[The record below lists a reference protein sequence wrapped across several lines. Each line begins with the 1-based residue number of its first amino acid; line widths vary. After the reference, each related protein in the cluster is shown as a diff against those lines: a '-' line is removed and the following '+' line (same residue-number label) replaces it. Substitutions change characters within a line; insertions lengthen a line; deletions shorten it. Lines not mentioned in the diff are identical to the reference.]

1 MSVQNFIHKNLQANW
16 RYISTIVVVVFVLGG
31 ILSSCQWLGQQE
43 AEVKEPSENQ
53 TELEGIRISNFP
65 RDAKQVTWIQNGTK
79 AVVLSS
85 GTIGI
90 VDLDKKSYRA
100 LYTIPQQTE
109 YLSFGGLSWNKDKSR
124 FAFVERIPGTGNETV
139 LNLLSLESGSV
150 KPIIKT
156 ENEIYNP
163 RISGNGKYI
172 FYKVFSKGECH
183 FLPYLIEMESGQPY
197 LIEVESGLKQNL
209 SDYLPSEIYKW
220 EWKSDSPELI
230 YIVESSSEDG
240 IIFEFNAFNVETKE
254 NRYLFSITAP
264 SAERFGFRVSAD
276 GEYILF
282 APASKDNPGRHLWVY
297 NFQSGQKIQL
307 TDTKGEDVTNIAWSE
322 KDLGIVVLRDRYLD
336 NQQDLIMFS
345 HPNLDDEKIY
355 QLESDFSSYYESNLI
370 LGDLCLI
377 NGKEVRFFRLSPEDD
392 EFQLYVINSDRFV
405 NQEDFLPSEGKGI
418 VRYENDEI
426 SFEYP
431 SSFGEVFEK
440 DYEYFRCFRFSELE
454 GWGHI
459 RVSSVSKI
467 EQYVEHYSDNI
478 PPLFEEPSEQKFEE
492 YIYNKTECCPM
503 GFFGLIWAV
512 FIIPPEE
519 APLDLAN
526 LFYIHKLG
534 LKYLSLMENND
545 SYSNHLAY
553 ILSEPFLEGLPGNQ
567 NANLVKNQNNSLI
580 GISSFNIEGWD
591 VGTTTFYQ
599 TTYTF
604 PEEGEKII
612 LIKIPFYSDATFG
625 HLRSRLGGEG
635 AEEVENTL
643 QNTIEQGTKII
654 LDTFEVI
661 PEKEIVSN
669 LTREKREEM
678 KSDIKY
684 KIDIQN
690 LAGMLRGRFEQI
702 QSYPVAKETEKLNKT
717 TLEQS
722 ILFQAFN
729 GYDYC
734 SVWSPCPWYFELDDG
749 DYYSYWSDGKNYE
762 LTAILKNP
770 DDPECVMEE
779 GNCVYKVRNGEIIS
793 KK

>member
-1 MSVQNFIHKNLQANW
+1 MGVQNFIRKNLQANW
-16 RYISTIVVVVFVLGG
+16 RYISTIVVLVFVVGG
-31 ILSSCQWLGQQE
+31 ILSSCQWLGRQE
-43 AEVKEPSENQ
+43 PEVKEPSENQ
-53 TELEGIRISNFP
+53 IELEGIRISNFP
-65 RDAKQVTWIQNGTK
+65 RDAKQVSWIQNGTK

-85 GTIGI
+85 GAIGI

-100 LYTIPQQTE
+100 LYTTPQQTE
-109 YLSFGGLSWNKDKSR
+109 YLSFGSLSWNRDKTL
-124 FAFVERIPGTGNETV
+124 FAFVERIPGTGNEAV

-156 ENEIYNP
+156 ENGFYNP
-163 RISGNGKYI
+163 RISGSGKYI
-172 FYKVFSKGECH
+172 FYKEWPNYE
-183 FLPYLIEMESGQPY
+183 PYLIE
-197 LIEVESGLKQNL
+197 IESGLKQNL
-209 SDYLPSEIYKW
+209 SDYLPPKIYRW

-254 NRYLFSITAP
+254 NRDLFSIIAP
-264 SAERFGFRVSAD
+264 DAERFGFRVSAD
-276 GEYILF
+276 GKYILF

-322 KDLGIVVLRDRYLD
+322 KDLGIAALRDRYLD

-345 HPNLDDEKIY
+345 HLNLDDEKIY
-355 QLESDFSSYYESNLI
+355 QLEYESNLI

-377 NGKEVRFFRLSPEDD
+377 NGKEVKLFKFNPEDD

-405 NQEDFLPSEGKGI
+405 NQEDFLPSKEKGI

-431 SSFGEVFEK
+431 SSFGEIFEK

-459 RVSSVSKI
+459 RVSSVSEM
-467 EQYVEHYSDNI
+467 EQYVEHYSNNI

-492 YIYNKTECCPM
+492 YLYNKTECCPM
-503 GFFGLIWAV
+503 GFFGYIVTV
-512 FIIPPEE
+512 FLVYPEE
-519 APLDLAN
+519 APLALES
-526 LFYIHKLG
+526 LFYVYKLG

-545 SYSNHLAY
+545 AYSNELAY
-553 ILSEPFLEGLPGNQ
+553 MLSEPFVEGLPGNR
-567 NANLVKNQNNSLI
+567 NANLVKNQKNSLI
-580 GISSFNIEGWD
+580 GISSFNNEGWD
-591 VGTTTFYQ
+591 VGSTTFYQ

-604 PEEGEKII
+604 PEEGQEII
-612 LIKIPFYSDATFG
+612 LIKIPLYSDEAF
-625 HLRSRLGGEG
+625 HSLRSRLGREG
-635 AEEVENTL
+635 AKEVENVW
-643 QNTIEQGTKII
+643 QNNIEQGTKII

-690 LAGMLRGRFEQI
+690 LADMLRRHFEQI
-702 QSYPVAKETEKLNKT
+702 QSYPVAKETEMLNKT

-734 SVWSPCPWYFELDDG
+734 SVWAPCPWYFELDDG

-770 DDPECVMEE
+770 DDSECIMEG
-779 GNCVYKVRNGEIIS
+779 GNCVYEVRNGEIIS

>member
-1 MSVQNFIHKNLQANW
+1 MGVQNFIRKNLQANW
-16 RYISTIVVVVFVLGG
+16 RYISTIVVLAFVVGG

-43 AEVKEPSENQ
+43 PEVKEPSENQ
-53 TELEGIRISNFP
+53 IELEGIRISNFP
-65 RDAKQVTWIQNGTK
+65 RDAKQVAWIQNGTK

-85 GTIGI
+85 GAIGI

-109 YLSFGGLSWNKDKSR
+109 HLSSGSLSWNRDETL
-124 FAFVERIPGTGNETV
+124 FAFVERIRGTGNEAV

-156 ENEIYNP
+156 ENGFYNP

-172 FYKVFSKGECH
+172 FCKER
-183 FLPYLIEMESGQPY
+183 PNLIE
-197 LIEVESGLKQNL
+197 IESGLKQNL
-209 SDYLPSEIYKW
+209 SDYLPSKIYRW

-254 NRYLFSITAP
+254 NRDLFSITAP

-276 GEYILF
+276 GKYILF

-322 KDLGIVVLRDRYLD
+322 KDLGIAALRDRYLD

-345 HPNLDDEKIY
+345 HPNLDNEKIY
-355 QLESDFSSYYESNLI
+355 QLEYESNLI
-370 LGDLCLI
+370 LGNLCLI

-405 NQEDFLPSEGKGI
+405 NQEDFLPSEEKEI

-426 SFEYP
+426 AFEYP
-431 SSFGEVFEK
+431 SSFGEIFEK
-440 DYEYFRCFRFSELE
+440 DYEYFRCFRFSELD

-459 RVSSVSKI
+459 RVSSVSEM
-467 EQYVEHYSDNI
+467 EQYVEHYSNNI
-478 PPLFEEPSEQKFEE
+478 PPLFEEFSEQKFEE
-492 YIYNKTECCPM
+492 YLYNKTECCPM
-503 GFFGLIWAV
+503 GFFGYIVAV
-512 FIIPPEE
+512 FLVYPEE
-519 APLDLAN
+519 VPLDSES
-526 LFYIHKLG
+526 LFYVYKLG

-545 SYSNHLAY
+545 PYSNELAY
-553 ILSEPFLEGLPGNQ
+553 MLSEPFLEGLPGNR
-567 NANLVKNQNNSLI
+567 NANLVENQKNSLI
-580 GISSFNIEGWD
+580 GISSFNTEGWD
-591 VGTTTFYQ
+591 VGSTTFYQ

-604 PEEGEKII
+604 PEEGQEII
-612 LIKIPFYSDATFG
+612 LIKIPLYSDEAF
-625 HLRSRLGGEG
+625 HSLRSRLGREG
-635 AEEVENTL
+635 AKEVENVW
-643 QNTIEQGTKII
+643 QNNIEQGTKII

-684 KIDIQN
+684 KIDIQS
-690 LAGMLRGRFEQI
+690 LADMLRGHFEQI
-702 QSYPVAKETEKLNKT
+702 QSYPVTKETEKLNKT

-770 DDPECVMEE
+770 DDSECIMEE

>member
-1 MSVQNFIHKNLQANW
+1 MSVQNFIHRNLQANW
-16 RYISTIVVVVFVLGG
+16 RYISTIVVLVFVLGG

-43 AEVKEPSENQ
+43 PEVKEPSENQ

-65 RDAKQVTWIQNGTK
+65 RDAEQVTWIQNGTK

-85 GTIGI
+85 GAIGI
-90 VDLDKKSYRA
+90 ADLDKKSYTV

-109 YLSFGGLSWNKDKSR
+109 YLFLDGLSWNKDKSL
-124 FAFVERIPGTGNETV
+124 FAFVERVPGTGNEAV
-139 LNLLSLESGSV
+139 LNLLSLKSGSV

-156 ENEIYNP
+156 ENGFYNP

-172 FYKVFSKGECH
+172 FCKEGSHY
-183 FLPYLIEMESGQPY
+183 QPY

-209 SDYLPSEIYKW
+209 SDYLPSEIYSW

-230 YIVESSSEDG
+230 YIVESSSEGG
-240 IIFEFNAFNVETKE
+240 INFEFNAFNVETKE
-254 NRYLFSITAP
+254 NRDIFSIIAP

-282 APASKDNPGRHLWVY
+282 APASKDNAGRHLWVY

-307 TDTKGEDVTNIAWSE
+307 TDTKGEDITNIAWSE
-322 KDLGIVVLRDRYLD
+322 KDLGIAALRDRYLD

-345 HPNLDDEKIY
+345 DPSLDDEKIY
-355 QLESDFSSYYESNLI
+355 QLESDSSYYESNSI

-377 NGKEVRFFRLSPEDD
+377 NGKEVKFFRLNPEDD
-392 EFQLYVINSDRFV
+392 EFQLYVINSARFV
-405 NQEDFLPSEGKGI
+405 NEEDFLPSKEKEI
-418 VRYENDEI
+418 VQYENDNI

-440 DYEYFRCFRFSELE
+440 DYGYFKCFRFSELD

-478 PPLFEEPSEQKFEE
+478 PLLFEEPSEQKFEE

-512 FIIPPEE
+512 FLMPPEE

-526 LFYIHKLG
+526 SFYIYKLG

-580 GISSFNIEGWD
+580 GISSFNNEGWD
-591 VGTTTFYQ
+591 VGATTFYQ

-604 PEEGEKII
+604 PEEGQEIV
-612 LIKIPFYSDATFG
+612 LIKIPFYSDETFSY
-625 HLRSRLGGEG
+625 LRSRLGHEG
-635 AEEVENTL
+635 AEEVQDVW
-643 QNTIEQGTKII
+643 QNNVEQGTKII

-661 PEKEIVSN
+661 PEKQIVSN
-669 LTREKREEM
+669 LTKEKREEM

-690 LAGMLRGRFEQI
+690 LASMLRGHFEQI
-702 QSYPVAKETEKLNKT
+702 QSYPVAQETEKLNKT

-722 ILFQAFN
+722 ILFQSFS

-734 SVWSPCPWYFELDDG
+734 SGWIPCPWNFELDDG

>member
-43 AEVKEPSENQ
+43 LEVKEPSENQ
-53 TELEGIRISNFP
+53 IELEGIRISNFP
-65 RDAKQVTWIQNGTK
+65 RDAKQVSWIQNGTK

-85 GTIGI
+85 GAIGI

-109 YLSFGGLSWNKDKSR
+109 YLSSGSLSWNRDKTL
-124 FAFVERIPGTGNETV
+124 FAFVERIRGTGNEAV

-156 ENEIYNP
+156 ENGFYNP

-172 FYKVFSKGECH
+172 FCKER
-183 FLPYLIEMESGQPY
+183 PNLIE
-197 LIEVESGLKQNL
+197 IESGLKQNL
-209 SDYLPSEIYKW
+209 SDYLPSKIYRW

-254 NRYLFSITAP
+254 NRDLFSITAP

-276 GEYILF
+276 GKYILF

-307 TDTKGEDVTNIAWSE
+307 TDTKGEDITKIAWSE
-322 KDLGIVVLRDRYLD
+322 KDLGIVALRDRYLD

-355 QLESDFSSYYESNLI
+355 QLESNSSYYESNSI

-377 NGKEVRFFRLSPEDD
+377 NGKEVKFFRFSPEDD
-392 EFQLYVINSDRFV
+392 EFQLYVINSTRFV
-405 NQEDFLPSEGKGI
+405 NEEDFLPSKKKEI
-418 VRYENDEI
+418 VHYENDEI

-440 DYEYFRCFRFSELE
+440 DYQYFRCFRFSELD

-459 RVSSVSKI
+459 RVSSVSEI

-492 YIYNKTECCPM
+492 YLYNKTECCPM
-503 GFFGLIWAV
+503 GFFGYIFAVSLIS
-512 FIIPPEE
+512 PEE
-519 APLDLAN
+519 VLLDSEN
-526 LFYIHKLG
+526 SFYVYKLG

-545 SYSNHLAY
+545 PYSNELAY
-553 ILSEPFLEGLPGNQ
+553 MLSEPFLEGLPGNR
-567 NANLVKNQNNSLI
+567 NANLVKNQKNSLI
-580 GISSFNIEGWD
+580 GISSFNNEGWD
-591 VGTTTFYQ
+591 VGSTTFYQ

-604 PEEGEKII
+604 PEEGQEII
-612 LIKIPFYSDATFG
+612 LIKIPLYSDEAF
-625 HLRSRLGGEG
+625 HSLRSRLGREG
-635 AEEVENTL
+635 AKEVENVW
-643 QNTIEQGTKII
+643 QNNIEQGTKII

-678 KSDIKY
+678 KADIKY

-690 LAGMLRGRFEQI
+690 LAGMLMPRDYFEQI
-702 QSYPVAKETEKLNKT
+702 QSYPIAKETEKLNKT

-734 SVWSPCPWYFELDDG
+734 TVWSPCPWYFELDDG

-770 DDPECVMEE
+770 GDSECIMEE